1 MYEYDDYEE
10 AEQLEGDAA
19 SPCDT
24 EQRYV
29 MRQEAD
35 AAKVAEVLSILTA
48 TGFAAVRGGVV
59 LERPAPEDGDAL
71 VRPRRAQ
78 LAAADT
84 RLSISSLL
92 WIGR

>member
-19 SPCDT
+19 SPC
-24 EQRYV
+24 

-35 AAKVAEVLSILTA
+35 AAKVPSILTA

>member
-1 MYEYDDYEE
+1 MYEYHDYEE

-24 EQRYV
+24 EQRYA

-48 TGFAAVRGGVV
+48 TGFAAVLPR
-59 LERPAPEDGDAL
+59 
-71 VRPRRAQ
+71 RPRRSGSRTTGAS
-78 LAAADT
+78 AAPSACRHRKTAT
-84 RLSISSLL
+84 R
-92 WIGR
+92 